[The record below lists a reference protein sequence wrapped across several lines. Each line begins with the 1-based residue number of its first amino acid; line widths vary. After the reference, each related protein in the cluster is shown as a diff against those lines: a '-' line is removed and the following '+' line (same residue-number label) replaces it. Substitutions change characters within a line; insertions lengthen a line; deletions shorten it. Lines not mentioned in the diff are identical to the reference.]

1 MAVLFPD
8 KIKSNNSAAYG
19 IVDANEVAG
28 IKSVATYRDLFD
40 IPDSILKGDKTELEC
55 IGQLWNVAGSIYILI
70 DYSLRKQQRG
80 WKCLNFN
87 TSNIIYIDIVDS
99 VNSINTT
106 DVIIPDIIVYDK
118 SSNNLYAKK
127 YNEYNKVY
135 ENWIGRNAIV
145 GTGNNP
151 NIYNIYS
158 TIQLIG
164 NNYVVTLFSYNP
176 SGNNLIP
183 ISGDNDVIDKTTLD
197 NILI

>member
-8 KIKSNNSAAYG
+8 KIKSNNPAAYG

-106 DVIIPDIIVYDK
+106 DVIIPDTIVYDK

-176 SGNNLIP
+176 SGNNLVP